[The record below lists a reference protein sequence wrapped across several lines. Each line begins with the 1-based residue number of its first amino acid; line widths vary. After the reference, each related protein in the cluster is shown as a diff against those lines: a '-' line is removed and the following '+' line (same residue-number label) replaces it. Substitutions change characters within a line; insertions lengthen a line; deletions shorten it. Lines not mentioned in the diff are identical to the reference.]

1 MHLVERAKNIIL
13 TPKSEWD
20 AIGQEI
26 GSATELYKSFIAPLA
41 AIGPISLF
49 IGNSLIGF
57 NIPFLGSS
65 HTPLLAG
72 LSTALLSFVF
82 ALVGVYLVALLISA
96 LAPNFGG
103 EKNQWQALKI
113 TAYSHTP
120 AWIAGVLHILPG
132 LGLLVLL
139 ASLYSLYLLWLG
151 LPILMKTP
159 QEKAGRYTV
168 TIIVSAILISVI
180 LGAAAQALGGFGLWE
195 RTPDTVTSNSAVSG
209 AGGALNQWAANMDDA
224 NKKLEAANQSGNP
237 QQQAEAMGAAM
248 GALLAGGSKPV
259 DSVDQNQ
266 LKALFPD
273 TLASLK
279 RNQLEAEKVEMGG
292 FKISKANAS
301 YGDDQGRSV
310 ELTITDAGGTPI
322 LGVLT
327 AWSMIEQEKTD
338 DNGYEKIGKV
348 DGRPVQE
355 KFNTKSLDGEY
366 RVVVAN
372 RFVVEGLGQNVDM
385 DTLKQ
390 TIVALNLDKLE
401 ALKDVGVK
409 P

>member
-1 MHLVERAKNIIL
+1 
-13 TPKSEWD
+13 
-20 AIGQEI
+20 
-26 GSATELYKSFIAPLA
+26 
-41 AIGPISLF
+41 
-49 IGNSLIGF
+49 
-57 NIPFLGSS
+57 
-65 HTPLLAG
+65 
-72 LSTALLSFVF
+72 
-82 ALVGVYLVALLISA
+82 
-96 LAPNFGG
+96 
-103 EKNQWQALKI
+103 
-113 TAYSHTP
+113 
-120 AWIAGVLHILPG
+120 
-132 LGLLVLL
+132 
-139 ASLYSLYLLWLG
+139 
-151 LPILMKTP
+151 
-159 QEKAGRYTV
+159 
-168 TIIVSAILISVI
+168 
-180 LGAAAQALGGFGLWE
+180 
-195 RTPDTVTSNSAVSG
+195 
-209 AGGALNQWAANMDDA
+209 
-224 NKKLEAANQSGNP
+224 
-237 QQQAEAMGAAM
+237 MGAAM